1 MIVLDTGQVLALD
14 ERAAIC
20 RDPGAT
26 LAATQ
31 HR

>member
-1 MIVLDTGQVLALD
+1 MIVLDTGQVLSLD

-20 RDPGAT
+20 RDLSAT
-26 LAATQ
+26 LPATQ